1 MTTQTKTWEIRTW
14 LLPLAAVLVFS
25 VGNARGQDPSLPV
38 PDEMP
43 NTEVTTASQDIFRL
57 GSDVT
62 IGFDET
68 VGDLAVIGG
77 TATIEGEVRGDV
89 FVLGSAVLAGT
100 ARVRGEMAVI
110 GGSLEVADGAAI
122 EGDLAVVGASLQAPP
137 DFVPGGERLI
147 VGTAGFRNKDLP
159 AVQWFSEGLLWG
171 RPIVPAMGW
180 VWAVVALL
188 AFVYLVI
195 NLVFDRPVRACSE
208 FLEKKPLTAG
218 LAGVLTLVLVP
229 PISVLLTLTIV
240 GLPLVPFL
248 GLALLVGAVFG
259 RVAVARWL
267 GRTIVSEDP
276 SRGAWHASRSLILG
290 MAIICA
296 LYSVPVVGLLTWFSM
311 GILGLGAVVAS
322 VIGGLRREHPPSN
335 RPAVSVPV
343 SDRVDPDRYAKA
355 APVDLLQVSGF
366 APRLGAV
373 VLDGILVALGTAPFG
388 FDGEVVI
395 VIFLAYHV
403 ALWAWKS
410 TTVGGIIC
418 QVRVV
423 RSDGTPLTF
432 GDALV
437 RGLAAIF
444 SVAVVGLGW
453 FWALWDPSRQTWH
466 DKIAKTYLVRAP
478 SESIPPVDS
487 GPDTTNTT
495 DASEASP
502 QGDSPSAADVPSEA
516 ERADQQQ

>member
-1 MTTQTKTWEIRTW
+1 MTTQTKTW
-14 LLPLAAVLVFS
+14 LLPFAAALALLSGS
-25 VGNARGQDPSLPV
+25 VRAQVPSPPV
-38 PDEMP
+38 PEEAPAVADEFR
-43 NTEVTTASQDIFRL
+43 SQEIVRF

-62 IGFDET
+62 IGPGEI
-68 VGDLAVIGG
+68 VGDVVVFAGN
-77 TATIEGEVRGDV
+77 ATIEGEATGDV
-89 FVLGSAVLAGT
+89 VVFGSAVLAAT
-100 ARVRGEMAVI
+100 AKVRGDLVVFGGPLDVAGDAV
-110 GGSLEVADGAAI
+110 V
-122 EGDLAVVGASLQAPP
+122 EGDVVSFGSEFSAAPG
-137 DFVPGGERLI
+137 FAPGGESVVLESK
-147 VGTAGFRNKDLP
+147 AMPAFR
-159 AVQWFSEGLLWG
+159 WFSEGLLKG
-171 RPIVPAMGW
+171 RLIVPSLGW

-195 NLVFDRPVRACSE
+195 NLVFERPVRACSD
-208 FLEKKPLTAG
+208 FLEQKPLTAC

-229 PISVLLTLTIV
+229 PISVLLALTLV
-240 GLPLVPFL
+240 GLPLVLFL
-248 GLALLVGAVFG
+248 GLAVLVAGVFG

-276 SRGAWHASRSLILG
+276 SGGALHASRSLILG
-290 MAIICA
+290 MAIICV
-296 LYSVPVVGLLTWFSM
+296 LYVFPVVGFLTWISM

-322 VIGGLRREHPPSN
+322 VMGGLRREHPRSS

-343 SDRVDPDRYAKA
+343 SDSVEPVGYARD
-355 APVDLLQVSGF
+355 APVDPLQVSGF

-388 FDGEVVI
+388 VDANVVI

-432 GDALV
+432 ADALV

-478 SESIPPVDS
+478 SQAIPPVDS
-487 GPDTTNTT
+487 GPDIT
-495 DASEASP
+495 DSSEAPP
-502 QGDSPSAADVPSEA
+502 QGASPSAADVPSEA
-516 ERADQQQ
+516 ERGDQQQ

>member
-1 MTTQTKTWEIRTW
+1 MTTQTRTW
-14 LLPLAAVLVFS
+14 LLPFAAVLALLAGS
-25 VGNARGQDPSLPV
+25 ARAQVPSPPV
-38 PDEMP
+38 PEEAP
-43 NTEVTTASQDIFRL
+43 AVTEEFRAQEIVRF

-62 IGFDET
+62 IGPGEI
-68 VGDLAVIGG
+68 VGDVVVFVGS
-77 TATIEGEVRGDV
+77 ATINGEATGDV
-89 FVLGSAVLAGT
+89 VVFGSAVLAAT
-100 ARVRGEMAVI
+100 AKVRGDLVVF
-110 GGSLEVADGAAI
+110 GGPLEVAADAVV
-122 EGDLAVVGASLQAPP
+122 EGDVVSFGTEFNAAPG
-137 DFVPGGERLI
+137 FSPGGESVVLESK
-147 VGTAGFRNKDLP
+147 AMPAFR
-159 AVQWFSEGLLWG
+159 WFSEGLLWG
-171 RPIVPAMGW
+171 RPIVPTLGW
-180 VWAVVALL
+180 VWWVVALL
-188 AFVYLVI
+188 GLLYLAI
-195 NLVFDRPVRACSE
+195 NLVFERPVRACSE
-208 FLEKKPLTAG
+208 FLEQKPLTAG

-229 PISVLLTLTIV
+229 PICVLLMLTIV
-240 GLPLVPFL
+240 GLPLVPFF

-276 SRGAWHASRSLILG
+276 SGGGLHASRSLILG
-290 MAIICA
+290 MAIICV
-296 LYSVPVVGLLTWFSM
+296 LYAVPVVGFLTWFSM

-322 VIGGLRREHPPSN
+322 VIVGLRREHPPSI

-343 SDRVDPDRYAKA
+343 SDRVDPDSYAKT
-355 APVDLLQVSGF
+355 APVDPLQVSGF

-388 FDGEVVI
+388 LDAEVAI

-432 GDALV
+432 ADALV

-466 DKIAKTYLVRAP
+466 DKIAKTYLVRAQ
-478 SESIPPVDS
+478 SQSIPPVDP
-487 GPDTTNTT
+487 GPDST
-495 DASEASP
+495 DASEAP
-502 QGDSPSAADVPSEA
+502 PKADSPSAADVPSES
-516 ERADQQQ
+516 EPSDQQR